1 MWYVATFVSTR
12 FIYAFFI
19 LETEVSI
26 SPVRCAACQG
36 LIDHAEDYVPP
47 PLQVDTSE
55 NTFLPSIRDSFC
67 AREIRL
73 FFLHS
78 HCVEGHGDRAYEDV
92 GDRQGGDEEVG
103 RLADLAVDHE
113 GDLRRE

>member
-1 MWYVATFVSTR
+1 MAR
-12 FIYAFFI
+12 
-19 LETEVSI
+19 
-26 SPVRCAACQG
+26 
-36 LIDHAEDYVPP
+36 
-47 PLQVDTSE
+47 LQVDTSE
-55 NTFLPSIRDSFC
+55 KTLFCHQSRSHTAKISHFLRS
-67 AREIRL
+67 EIRL

-92 GDRQGGDEEVG
+92 GDGQGGDEEVG